1 MAMLNNQ
8 RITNA
13 VSTQFRKL
21 TVRFWRR
28 YHELNRRDSKPSS
41 RLNGLSVQADATPLL
56 CSWKLPRGKEPK
68 MKCSLDWFSWENLGK
83 ILTGN
88 PWVFL
93 PLNWSGFPVKIFP
106 RKAPKM
112 NCASSWLPKKSVPW
126 VGAGDLDW
134 LLYVSPDPTIKKIG
148 VFSKKKPSKAESGR
162 LVTCRCSFFFAIG
175 DIGPMKRRS
184 RGQCRSWSMWRQA
197 ERLKQVVDVAGLVSE
212 RSDQEEWGHE
222 ELSIS

>member
-56 CSWKLPRGKEPK
+56 CSWKLPRSKEPK
-68 MKCSLDWFSWENLGK
+68 MKCSLDWFCWENLGK

-88 PWVFL
+88 PWFFL

-106 RKAPKM
+106 RKPPKIW
-112 NCASSWLPKKSVPW
+112 NVPPHGFQKRMFLELVPEIW
-126 VGAGDLDW
+126 NGCCMFHQ
-134 LLYVSPDPTIKKIG
+134 IQR
-148 VFSKKKPSKAESGR
+148 SKKCVKTRRKSHQKQRVVGWWPVGLRSSLQLETLDPWNGGAAVPQ
-162 LVTCRCSFFFAIG
+162 LVNVKTGGKTETGGCGGTCFG
-175 DIGPMKRRS
+175 KEWPG
-184 RGQCRSWSMWRQA
+184 
-197 ERLKQVVDVAGLVSE
+197 GL
-212 RSDQEEWGHE
+212 RTWGA
-222 ELSIS
+222 